1 MAFYGLLVLAFP
13 RIRVCSIVIKQMAT
27 TALHRALSDERRVQI
42 LDELRG
48 AADGL
53 DVQELA
59 RRVGLHANT
68 VRWHLGV
75 LADAGMVSSRT
86 VARAGPG
93 RPHVVY
99 TLETEPPGEGVVEDY
114 RLLSAILT
122 GMAARLDDGPVRAEE
137 AGRAWG
143 RHLVD
148 RPSPLVTLSDEGA
161 IAEVVAFLDQQGF
174 RPEIGDDEIL
184 MRRCPFQ
191 ELAEAHPGIVC
202 SVHRGLISGALAE
215 LGSGLRVER
224 LDAFVEPNLCVARL
238 KRESAP

>member
-1 MAFYGLLVLAFP
+1 MA
-13 RIRVCSIVIKQMAT
+13 AT
-27 TALHRALSDERRVQI
+27 ERATALHRALSDERRVQI
-42 LDELRG
+42 VDELRG

-75 LADAGMVSSRT
+75 LADAGIVSSRP
-86 VARAGPG
+86 VGRAGPG
-93 RPHVVY
+93 RPRIVY
-99 TLETEPPGEGVVEDY
+99 TLETEPSEERAVEDH
-114 RLLSAILT
+114 RLLSTILV
-122 GMAARLDDGPVRAEE
+122 GMAAQLADGPARAEE
-137 AGRAWG
+137 AGREWG
-143 RHLVD
+143 RHLVNS
-148 RPSPLVTLSDEGA
+148 PQPLVRLSDGEA
-161 IAEVVAFLDQQGF
+161 TAEVVELLDQQGF
-174 RPEIGDDEIL
+174 RPETSDGEIR
-184 MRRCPFQ
+184 MRRCPFH

-238 KRESAP
+238 TQEGAR

>member
-1 MAFYGLLVLAFP
+1 
-13 RIRVCSIVIKQMAT
+13 MAT
-27 TALHRALSDERRVQI
+27 TAHHRALSDERRVQI

-48 AADGL
+48 TDEGL

-59 RRVGLHANT
+59 RRVGLHPNT

-75 LADAGMVSSRT
+75 LADAGLVSSRT
-86 VARAGPG
+86 AGRAGPG
-93 RPHVVY
+93 RPRVVY
-99 TLETEPPGEGVVEDY
+99 SIATEPPGEEAVEDH

-122 GMAARLDDGPVRAEE
+122 GMAARLEDGPARAEA
-137 AGRAWG
+137 AGREWG

-148 RPSPLVTLSDEGA
+148 RPSPLVTLSDGDA

-174 RPEIGDDEIL
+174 RPETGDDEIL

-224 LDAFVEPNLCVARL
+224 LDAFVEPNLCIAKL
-238 KRESAP
+238 TRESAR

>member
-1 MAFYGLLVLAFP
+1 MV
-13 RIRVCSIVIKQMAT
+13 T

-42 LDELRG
+42 VEELRG

-93 RPHVVY
+93 RPRVVY
-99 TLETEPPGEGVVEDY
+99 TIATEPPGEGAIEDH

-122 GMAARLDDGPVRAEE
+122 GMASQLADGPARAEE

-143 RHLVD
+143 RYLVN
-148 RPSPLVTLSDEGA
+148 RPQPHVHLSDDDA
-161 IAEVVAFLDQQGF
+161 TAEVVALLDQQGF
-174 RPEIGDDEIL
+174 RPESADGEIL
-184 MRRCPFQ
+184 MRRCPFH

-202 SVHRGLISGALAE
+202 SIHRGMISGALAE
-215 LGSGLRVER
+215 LGSELRVER

-238 KRESAP
+238 TRTERDSEEPSS